1 MAQHRPADPPE
12 MPPLQRKL
20 QQAMFGG
27 DQPDLAAIE
36 SIKQEIVAA
45 EARMLD
51 TRIATEMEIAKIL
64 TPEQKQRL
72 LDLPPPM
79 GRGGP
84 GRMMGGRG
92 RVGRGM
98 GGAIR

>member
-1 MAQHRPADPPE
+1 
-12 MPPLQRKL
+12 
-20 QQAMFGG
+20 
-27 DQPDLAAIE
+27 
-36 SIKQEIVAA
+36 
-45 EARMLD
+45 MLD

-79 GRGGP
+79 GRGGL

-92 RVGRGM
+92 RGGRGM
-98 GGAIR
+98 DGAIR